1 MKEFDLLVANDR
13 WREAVLLG
21 KCFFEG
27 NTAFASRT
35 AKHTEINLFAAADD
49 VKDCEGYARPF
60 ILPNGMSSLFFFFLT
75 VSSALPLSSTKSQ
88 PEELIAARKCL
99 KELSAR
105 WPGEEMTYPLLPFFW
120 RAIRFY
126 LTYSHP

>member
-1 MKEFDLLVANDR
+1 MAVHHSSSDSPLVQTQCAMKEFDLLVANDR

-21 KCFFEG
+21 KCFFED

-60 ILPNGMSSLFFFFLT
+60 ILPNGMSFLFIF
-75 VSSALPLSSTKSQ
+75 
-88 PEELIAARKCL
+88 
-99 KELSAR
+99 
-105 WPGEEMTYPLLPFFW
+105 
-120 RAIRFY
+120 
-126 LTYSHP
+126 